1 MGRYDSSVRCAQ
13 IRELIEEKQY
23 LEAMEEIEEL
33 RFEEVPT
40 ITDLYLFAN
49 LFLKAEKM
57 DIAKELYYTV
67 YHRTSSRP
75 ALYRL
80 LMLTIRMGDLEEAK
94 ELYQAYEIVSGMT
107 LDTYELKYRLAKA
120 EGASYENLIEI
131 LEELKKNE
139 YTEEWGYQLARL
151 YEVQGRR
158 EDCIAECEDLM
169 LWFGSGKIVDKAREL
184 RERCLNPLW
193 QKPNWGEIPEPEE
206 PEDEEEVKVAYAP
219 AQVMDIVAG
228 EEPQQEPEI
237 QPAVL
242 GEYDMAG
249 EEVQESEP
257 VEETK
262 PEEMAEEPV
271 EEELV
276 EEPVEEIVSEEVEE
290 AVQESEPEELAEEPV
305 EEEPAEETISEET
318 EEESETEEAAEEL
331 AGEPVEEESA
341 EETEIEEA
349 AEETVSE
356 GTEGESAKTEGESD
370 NEESEQDEEEDEE
383 TEHPKKK
390 GFFNRLIDYFK
401 VDLDTFDDEDDFPEE
416 LDTDKQEST
425 EELDAKAIVAR
436 EAQEIMETAAAEEEA
451 GDDEAEEEKDE
462 SKQEPAV
469 RKQTTTQ
476 LESLEDQL
484 EEMKEKRKVINLEDT
499 MNLDKI
505 RIKSHPLS
513 GRPME
518 VEVCEDVSVNA
529 ITYCTLKAAI
539 KKMPQE
545 ERTIHFALAGAAPG
559 ISLAVAKKLFKE
571 LKKNQYFEAKNIGKI
586 QAEKLDEVDLEEW
599 IEKFIGGCMY
609 IENAPALSEESV
621 EKIREVME
629 KYGKQ
634 IVIVL
639 EGDYEKLDD
648 FLGHH
653 RNLEKQICY
662 KIRL

>member
-120 EGASYENLIEI
+120 EGASYETLIEI

-151 YEVQGRR
+151 YELQGRR

-169 LWFGSGKIVDKAREL
+169 LWFGSGKIVEKAKEL
-184 RERCLNPLW
+184 RENCLNPLW
-193 QKPNWGEIPEPEE
+193 QKPNWEEIPEPEE

-219 AQVMDIVAG
+219 AQVMDIASN
-228 EEPQQEPEI
+228 EEPQSEPEV

-242 GEYDMAG
+242 GDYGMTREPAEESVAEEVEEVEEEPDTETEVEEATEKPG
-249 EEVQESEP
+249 EE
-257 VEETK
+257 
-262 PEEMAEEPV
+262 PEA
-271 EEELV
+271 EELV
-276 EEPVEEIVSEEVEE
+276 EEPVEETVTEEVE
-290 AVQESEPEELAEEPV
+290 EEPV
-305 EEEPAEETISEET
+305 EETVAEEATEKPVEEPEVEETISEEN
-318 EEESETEEAAEEL
+318 EDDSE
-331 AGEPVEEESA
+331 
-341 EETEIEEA
+341 
-349 AEETVSE
+349 
-356 GTEGESAKTEGESD
+356 KTEGESD
-370 NEESEQDEEEDEE
+370 KEEAEEAD
-383 TEHPKKK
+383 HPKKK
-390 GFFNRLIDYFK
+390 GFLNRLINYFK

-416 LDTDKQEST
+416 LDTDKQETT
-425 EELDAKAIVAR
+425 EELDAKAIVAK
-436 EAQEIMETAAAEEEA
+436 EAQEIMETATAREEA
-451 GDDEAEEEKDE
+451 EDDEMEEKDE
-462 SKQEPAV
+462 PKLETAV
-469 RKQTTTQ
+469 KKQTTTQ

-518 VEVCEDVSVNA
+518 VEACEDVSVNG
-529 ITYCTLKAAI
+529 ITYCTLKTAI

-545 ERTIHFALAGAAPG
+545 ERTIHFALTGAAPG

-621 EKIREVME
+621 EKIREMIA

-639 EGDYEKLDD
+639 EGDYEKMDD

>member
-120 EGASYENLIEI
+120 EGASYETLIEI

-151 YEVQGRR
+151 YELQGRR

-169 LWFGSGKIVDKAREL
+169 LWFGSGKIVEKAKEL
-184 RERCLNPLW
+184 RENCLNPLW
-193 QKPNWGEIPEPEE
+193 QKPNWEEIPEPEE

-219 AQVMDIVAG
+219 AQVMDIASN
-228 EEPQQEPEI
+228 EEPQSEPEV

-242 GEYDMAG
+242 GDYGMTREPAEEPVA
-249 EEVQESEP
+249 EEVEEVEEEPDTETEVEEATEKPVEEPEAEELVEKPVEETVTEEVKEEP
-257 VEETK
+257 VEETV
-262 PEEMAEEPV
+262 AEEATEKPV
-271 EEELV
+271 EEN
-276 EEPVEEIVSEEVEE
+276 EV
-290 AVQESEPEELAEEPV
+290 
-305 EEEPAEETISEET
+305 EETISEEN
-318 EEESETEEAAEEL
+318 EDDSE
-331 AGEPVEEESA
+331 
-341 EETEIEEA
+341 
-349 AEETVSE
+349 
-356 GTEGESAKTEGESD
+356 KTEGESD
-370 NEESEQDEEEDEE
+370 KEEAEEAD
-383 TEHPKKK
+383 HPKKK
-390 GFFNRLIDYFK
+390 GFLNRLINYFK

-416 LDTDKQEST
+416 LDTDKQETT
-425 EELDAKAIVAR
+425 EELDAKAIVAK
-436 EAQEIMETAAAEEEA
+436 EAQEIMETATSREEA
-451 GDDEAEEEKDE
+451 EDDETEEKDE
-462 SKQEPAV
+462 PKLETAV
-469 RKQTTTQ
+469 KKQTTTQ

-518 VEVCEDVSVNA
+518 VEACEDVSVNG
-529 ITYCTLKAAI
+529 ITYCTLKTAI

-545 ERTIHFALAGAAPG
+545 ERTIHFALTGAAPG

-621 EKIREVME
+621 EKIREIMA
-629 KYGKQ
+629 KYGKR

-653 RNLEKQICY
+653 RNLAKQICY

>member
-1 MGRYDSSVRCAQ
+1 
-13 IRELIEEKQY
+13 
-23 LEAMEEIEEL
+23 
-33 RFEEVPT
+33 
-40 ITDLYLFAN
+40 
-49 LFLKAEKM
+49 M

-120 EGASYENLIEI
+120 EGASYETLIEI

-151 YEVQGRR
+151 YELQGRR

-169 LWFGSGKIVDKAREL
+169 LWFGSGKIVEKAKEL
-184 RERCLNPLW
+184 RENCLNPLW
-193 QKPNWGEIPEPEE
+193 QKPNWEEIPEPEE

-219 AQVMDIVAG
+219 AQVMDIASN
-228 EEPQQEPEI
+228 EEPQSEPEV

-242 GEYDMAG
+242 GDYGMTR
-249 EEVQESEP
+249 EP
-257 VEETK
+257 
-262 PEEMAEEPV
+262 AEEPV
-271 EEELV
+271 AEEVEEVEEEPDTETEVEEATEKPVEEPEAEELV
-276 EEPVEEIVSEEVEE
+276 EEPVEETVTEEVK
-290 AVQESEPEELAEEPV
+290 EEPV
-305 EEEPAEETISEET
+305 EETVAEEATEKPVEENEVEETISEKNEDD
-318 EEESETEEAAEEL
+318 SE
-331 AGEPVEEESA
+331 
-341 EETEIEEA
+341 
-349 AEETVSE
+349 
-356 GTEGESAKTEGESD
+356 KTEGESD
-370 NEESEQDEEEDEE
+370 KEEAEEAD
-383 TEHPKKK
+383 HPKKK
-390 GFFNRLIDYFK
+390 GFLNRLINYFK

-416 LDTDKQEST
+416 LDTDKQETT
-425 EELDAKAIVAR
+425 EELDAKAIVAK
-436 EAQEIMETAAAEEEA
+436 EAQEIMETATAREEA
-451 GDDEAEEEKDE
+451 EDDEMEEKDE
-462 SKQEPAV
+462 PKLETAV
-469 RKQTTTQ
+469 KKQTTTQ

-518 VEVCEDVSVNA
+518 VEACEDVSVNG
-529 ITYCTLKAAI
+529 ITYCTLKTAI

-545 ERTIHFALAGAAPG
+545 ERTIHFALTGAAPG

-621 EKIREVME
+621 EKIREMIA

-639 EGDYEKLDD
+639 EGDYEKMDD

>member
-120 EGASYENLIEI
+120 EGASYETLIEI

-151 YEVQGRR
+151 YELQGRR

-169 LWFGSGKIVDKAREL
+169 LWFGSGKIVEKAKEL
-184 RERCLNPLW
+184 RENCLNPLW
-193 QKPNWGEIPEPEE
+193 QKPNWEEIPEPEE

-219 AQVMDIVAG
+219 AQVMDIASN
-228 EEPQQEPEI
+228 EEPQSEPEV

-242 GEYDMAG
+242 GDYGMTREPAEESVA
-249 EEVQESEP
+249 EEVEEVEEKPDTETEVEEATEKP
-257 VEETK
+257 VEE
-262 PEEMAEEPV
+262 PEA
-271 EEELV
+271 EELV
-276 EEPVEEIVSEEVEE
+276 EEPVEETVTEEVE
-290 AVQESEPEELAEEPV
+290 EEPV
-305 EEEPAEETISEET
+305 EETVAEEATEKPVEEPEVEETISEEN
-318 EEESETEEAAEEL
+318 EDDSE
-331 AGEPVEEESA
+331 
-341 EETEIEEA
+341 
-349 AEETVSE
+349 
-356 GTEGESAKTEGESD
+356 KTEGESD
-370 NEESEQDEEEDEE
+370 KEEAEEAD
-383 TEHPKKK
+383 HPKKK
-390 GFFNRLIDYFK
+390 GFLNRLINYFK

-416 LDTDKQEST
+416 LDTDKQETT
-425 EELDAKAIVAR
+425 EELDAKAIVAK
-436 EAQEIMETAAAEEEA
+436 EAQEIMETATAREEA
-451 GDDEAEEEKDE
+451 EDDEMEEKDE
-462 SKQEPAV
+462 PKLETAV
-469 RKQTTTQ
+469 KKQTTTQ

-518 VEVCEDVSVNA
+518 VEACEDVSVNG
-529 ITYCTLKAAI
+529 ITYCTLKTAI

-545 ERTIHFALAGAAPG
+545 ERTIHFALTGAAPG

-621 EKIREVME
+621 EKIREMIA

-639 EGDYEKLDD
+639 EGDYEKMDD

>member
-120 EGASYENLIEI
+120 EGASYETLIEI

-151 YEVQGRR
+151 YELQGRR

-169 LWFGSGKIVDKAREL
+169 LWFGSGKIVEKAKEL
-184 RERCLNPLW
+184 RENCLNPLW
-193 QKPNWGEIPEPEE
+193 QKPNWEEIPEPEE

-219 AQVMDIVAG
+219 AQVMDIASN
-228 EEPQQEPEI
+228 EEPQSEPEV

-242 GEYDMAG
+242 GDYGMTREPA
-249 EEVQESEP
+249 EEVEEVEEEPDTETEVEEATEKP
-257 VEETK
+257 VEE
-262 PEEMAEEPV
+262 PEA
-271 EEELV
+271 EELV
-276 EEPVEEIVSEEVEE
+276 EEPVEETVTEEVE
-290 AVQESEPEELAEEPV
+290 EEPV
-305 EEEPAEETISEET
+305 EETVAEEATEKPVEEPEVEETISEEN
-318 EEESETEEAAEEL
+318 EDDSE
-331 AGEPVEEESA
+331 
-341 EETEIEEA
+341 
-349 AEETVSE
+349 
-356 GTEGESAKTEGESD
+356 KTEGESD
-370 NEESEQDEEEDEE
+370 KEEAEEAD
-383 TEHPKKK
+383 HPKKK
-390 GFFNRLIDYFK
+390 GFLNRLINYFK

-416 LDTDKQEST
+416 LDTDKQETT
-425 EELDAKAIVAR
+425 EELDAKAIVAK
-436 EAQEIMETAAAEEEA
+436 EAQEIMETATAREEA
-451 GDDEAEEEKDE
+451 EDDEMEEKDE
-462 SKQEPAV
+462 PKLETAV
-469 RKQTTTQ
+469 KKQTTTQ

-518 VEVCEDVSVNA
+518 VEVCEDVSVNG
-529 ITYCTLKAAI
+529 ITYCTLKTAI

-545 ERTIHFALAGAAPG
+545 ERTIHFALTGAAPG

-621 EKIREVME
+621 EKIREMIA

-639 EGDYEKLDD
+639 EGDYEKMDD

>member
-120 EGASYENLIEI
+120 EGASYETLIEI

-151 YEVQGRR
+151 YELQGRR

-169 LWFGSGKIVDKAREL
+169 LWFGSGKIVEKAKEL
-184 RERCLNPLW
+184 RENCLNPLW
-193 QKPNWGEIPEPEE
+193 QKPNWEEIPEPEE

-219 AQVMDIVAG
+219 AQVMDIASN
-228 EEPQQEPEI
+228 EEPQSEPEV

-242 GEYDMAG
+242 GDYGMTR
-249 EEVQESEP
+249 EP
-257 VEETK
+257 
-262 PEEMAEEPV
+262 AEEPV
-271 EEELV
+271 AEEVEEVEEEPDTETEVEEATKKPVEEPEAEELV
-276 EEPVEEIVSEEVEE
+276 EEPVEETVTEEVE
-290 AVQESEPEELAEEPV
+290 EEPV
-305 EEEPAEETISEET
+305 EETVAEEATEKPVEEPEVEETISEEN
-318 EEESETEEAAEEL
+318 EDDSE
-331 AGEPVEEESA
+331 
-341 EETEIEEA
+341 
-349 AEETVSE
+349 
-356 GTEGESAKTEGESD
+356 KTEGESD
-370 NEESEQDEEEDEE
+370 KEEAEEAD
-383 TEHPKKK
+383 HPKKK
-390 GFFNRLIDYFK
+390 GFLNRLINYFK

-416 LDTDKQEST
+416 LDTDKQETT
-425 EELDAKAIVAR
+425 EELDAKAIVAK
-436 EAQEIMETAAAEEEA
+436 EAQEIMETATAREEA
-451 GDDEAEEEKDE
+451 EDDETEEKDE
-462 SKQEPAV
+462 PKLETAV
-469 RKQTTTQ
+469 KKQTTTQ

-505 RIKSHPLS
+505 HIKSHPLS

-518 VEVCEDVSVNA
+518 VEACEDVSVNG
-529 ITYCTLKAAI
+529 ITYCTLKTAI

-545 ERTIHFALAGAAPG
+545 ERTIHFALTGAAPG

-621 EKIREVME
+621 EKIREMIA

-639 EGDYEKLDD
+639 EGDYEKMDD

>member
-120 EGASYENLIEI
+120 EGASYETLIEI

-151 YEVQGRR
+151 YELQGRR

-169 LWFGSGKIVDKAREL
+169 LWFGSGKIVEKAKEL
-184 RERCLNPLW
+184 RENCLNPLW
-193 QKPNWGEIPEPEE
+193 QKPNWEEIPEPEE

-219 AQVMDIVAG
+219 AQVMDIASN
-228 EEPQQEPEI
+228 EEPQSEPEV

-242 GEYDMAG
+242 GDYGMTR
-249 EEVQESEP
+249 EP
-257 VEETK
+257 
-262 PEEMAEEPV
+262 AEEPV
-271 EEELV
+271 AEEVEEVEEEPDTETEVEEATEKPVEEPEAEELV
-276 EEPVEEIVSEEVEE
+276 EEPVEETVTEEVE
-290 AVQESEPEELAEEPV
+290 EEPV
-305 EEEPAEETISEET
+305 EETVAEEATEKPVEEPEVEETISEEN
-318 EEESETEEAAEEL
+318 EDDSE
-331 AGEPVEEESA
+331 
-341 EETEIEEA
+341 
-349 AEETVSE
+349 
-356 GTEGESAKTEGESD
+356 KTEGESD
-370 NEESEQDEEEDEE
+370 KEEAEEAD
-383 TEHPKKK
+383 HPKKK
-390 GFFNRLIDYFK
+390 GFLNRLINYFK

-416 LDTDKQEST
+416 LDTDKQETT
-425 EELDAKAIVAR
+425 EELDAKAIVAK
-436 EAQEIMETAAAEEEA
+436 EAQEIMETATAREEA
-451 GDDEAEEEKDE
+451 EDDEMEEKDE
-462 SKQEPAV
+462 PKLETAV
-469 RKQTTTQ
+469 KKQTTTQ

-518 VEVCEDVSVNA
+518 VEACEDVSVNG
-529 ITYCTLKAAI
+529 ITYCTLKTAI

-545 ERTIHFALAGAAPG
+545 ERTIHFALTGAAPG

-621 EKIREVME
+621 EKIREMIA

-639 EGDYEKLDD
+639 EGDYEKMDD

>member
-120 EGASYENLIEI
+120 EGASYETLIEI

-151 YEVQGRR
+151 YELQGRR

-169 LWFGSGKIVDKAREL
+169 LWFGSGKIVEKAKEL
-184 RERCLNPLW
+184 RENCLNPLW
-193 QKPNWGEIPEPEE
+193 QKPNWEEIPEPEE

-219 AQVMDIVAG
+219 AQVMDIASN
-228 EEPQQEPEI
+228 EEPQSEPEV

-242 GEYDMAG
+242 GDYGMTREPA
-249 EEVQESEP
+249 EEVEEVEEEPDTETEVEEATEKP
-257 VEETK
+257 VEE
-262 PEEMAEEPV
+262 PEA
-271 EEELV
+271 EELV
-276 EEPVEEIVSEEVEE
+276 EEPVEETVTEEVE
-290 AVQESEPEELAEEPV
+290 EEPV
-305 EEEPAEETISEET
+305 EETVAEEATEKPVEEPEVEETISEEN
-318 EEESETEEAAEEL
+318 EDDSE
-331 AGEPVEEESA
+331 
-341 EETEIEEA
+341 
-349 AEETVSE
+349 
-356 GTEGESAKTEGESD
+356 KTEGESD
-370 NEESEQDEEEDEE
+370 KEEAEEAD
-383 TEHPKKK
+383 HPKKK
-390 GFFNRLIDYFK
+390 GFLNRLINYFK

-416 LDTDKQEST
+416 LDTDKQETT
-425 EELDAKAIVAR
+425 EELDAKAIVAK
-436 EAQEIMETAAAEEEA
+436 EAQEIMETATAREEA
-451 GDDEAEEEKDE
+451 EDDEMEEKDE
-462 SKQEPAV
+462 PKLETAV
-469 RKQTTTQ
+469 KKQTTTQ

-518 VEVCEDVSVNA
+518 VEACEDVSVNG
-529 ITYCTLKAAI
+529 ITYCTLKTAI

-545 ERTIHFALAGAAPG
+545 ERTIHFALTGAAPG

-621 EKIREVME
+621 EKIREMIA

-639 EGDYEKLDD
+639 EGDYEKMDD

>member
-120 EGASYENLIEI
+120 EGASYETLIEI

-151 YEVQGRR
+151 YELQGRR

-169 LWFGSGKIVDKAREL
+169 LWFGSGKIVEKAKEL
-184 RERCLNPLW
+184 RENCLNPLW
-193 QKPNWGEIPEPEE
+193 QKPNWEEIPEPEE

-219 AQVMDIVAG
+219 AQVMDIASN
-228 EEPQQEPEI
+228 EEPQSEPEV

-242 GEYDMAG
+242 GDYGMTR
-249 EEVQESEP
+249 EP
-257 VEETK
+257 
-262 PEEMAEEPV
+262 AEEPV
-271 EEELV
+271 AEEVEEVEEEPDTETEVEEATEKPVEEPEAEELV
-276 EEPVEEIVSEEVEE
+276 EEPVEETVTEEVK
-290 AVQESEPEELAEEPV
+290 EEPV
-305 EEEPAEETISEET
+305 EEGEAEEATEKPVEENEVEETISEEN
-318 EEESETEEAAEEL
+318 EDDSE
-331 AGEPVEEESA
+331 
-341 EETEIEEA
+341 
-349 AEETVSE
+349 
-356 GTEGESAKTEGESD
+356 KTEGESD
-370 NEESEQDEEEDEE
+370 KEEAEEAD
-383 TEHPKKK
+383 HPKKK
-390 GFFNRLIDYFK
+390 GFLNRLINYFK

-416 LDTDKQEST
+416 LDTDKQETT
-425 EELDAKAIVAR
+425 EELDAKAIVAK
-436 EAQEIMETAAAEEEA
+436 EAQEIMETATAREEA
-451 GDDEAEEEKDE
+451 EDDEMEEKDE
-462 SKQEPAV
+462 PKLETAV
-469 RKQTTTQ
+469 KKQTTTQ

-518 VEVCEDVSVNA
+518 VEACEDVSVNG
-529 ITYCTLKAAI
+529 ITYCTLKTAI

-545 ERTIHFALAGAAPG
+545 ERTIHFALTGAAPG

-621 EKIREVME
+621 EKIREMIA

-639 EGDYEKLDD
+639 EGDYEKMDD

>member
-120 EGASYENLIEI
+120 EGASYETLIEI

-151 YEVQGRR
+151 YELQGRR

-169 LWFGSGKIVDKAREL
+169 LWFGSGKIVEKAKEL
-184 RERCLNPLW
+184 RENCLNPLW
-193 QKPNWGEIPEPEE
+193 QKPNWEEIPEPEE

-219 AQVMDIVAG
+219 AQVMDIASN
-228 EEPQQEPEI
+228 EEPQSEPEV

-242 GEYDMAG
+242 GDYGMTREPAEESVA
-249 EEVQESEP
+249 EEVEEVEEEPDTETEVEEATENP
-257 VEETK
+257 VEE
-262 PEEMAEEPV
+262 PEA
-271 EEELV
+271 EELV
-276 EEPVEEIVSEEVEE
+276 EEPVEETVTEEVE
-290 AVQESEPEELAEEPV
+290 EEPV
-305 EEEPAEETISEET
+305 EETVAEEATEKPVEEPEVEETISEEN
-318 EEESETEEAAEEL
+318 EDDSE
-331 AGEPVEEESA
+331 
-341 EETEIEEA
+341 
-349 AEETVSE
+349 
-356 GTEGESAKTEGESD
+356 KTEGESD
-370 NEESEQDEEEDEE
+370 KEEAEEAD
-383 TEHPKKK
+383 HPKKK
-390 GFFNRLIDYFK
+390 GFLNRLINYFK

-416 LDTDKQEST
+416 LDTDKQETT
-425 EELDAKAIVAR
+425 EELDAKAIVAK
-436 EAQEIMETAAAEEEA
+436 EAQEIMETATAREEA
-451 GDDEAEEEKDE
+451 EDDEMEEKDE
-462 SKQEPAV
+462 PKLETAV
-469 RKQTTTQ
+469 KKQTTTQ

-518 VEVCEDVSVNA
+518 VEACEDVSVNG
-529 ITYCTLKAAI
+529 ITYCTLKTAI

-545 ERTIHFALAGAAPG
+545 ERTIHFALTGAAPG

-621 EKIREVME
+621 EKIREMIA

-639 EGDYEKLDD
+639 EGDYEKMDD

>member
-120 EGASYENLIEI
+120 EGASYETLIEI

-151 YEVQGRR
+151 YELQGRR

-169 LWFGSGKIVDKAREL
+169 LWFGSGKIVEKAKEL
-184 RERCLNPLW
+184 RDKCLNPLW
-193 QKPNWGEIPEPEE
+193 QKPNWEEIPEPEE

-219 AQVMDIVAG
+219 AQVMDIASN
-228 EEPQQEPEI
+228 EEPQSEPEV

-242 GEYDMAG
+242 GDYGMTR
-249 EEVQESEP
+249 EP
-257 VEETK
+257 
-262 PEEMAEEPV
+262 AEEPV
-271 EEELV
+271 A
-276 EEPVEEIVSEEVEE
+276 EEVEE
-290 AVQESEPEELAEEPV
+290 V
-305 EEEPAEETISEET
+305 EEEPDTETEVEEATEKPVEENEVEETISEKNEDD
-318 EEESETEEAAEEL
+318 SE
-331 AGEPVEEESA
+331 
-341 EETEIEEA
+341 
-349 AEETVSE
+349 
-356 GTEGESAKTEGESD
+356 KTEGESD
-370 NEESEQDEEEDEE
+370 KEEAEEAD
-383 TEHPKKK
+383 HPKKK
-390 GFFNRLIDYFK
+390 GFLNRLINYFK

-416 LDTDKQEST
+416 LDTDKQETT
-425 EELDAKAIVAR
+425 EELDAKAIVAK
-436 EAQEIMETAAAEEEA
+436 EAQEIMETATAREEA
-451 GDDEAEEEKDE
+451 EDDETEEKDE
-462 SKQEPAV
+462 PKLETAV
-469 RKQTTTQ
+469 KKQTTTQ

-518 VEVCEDVSVNA
+518 VEACEDVSVNG
-529 ITYCTLKAAI
+529 ITYCTLKTAI

-545 ERTIHFALAGAAPG
+545 ERTIHFALTGAAPG

-621 EKIREVME
+621 EKIREMIA

-639 EGDYEKLDD
+639 EGDYEKMDD

>member
-107 LDTYELKYRLAKA
+107 LDTDELKYRLAKA
-120 EGASYENLIEI
+120 EGASYETLIEI

-151 YEVQGRR
+151 YELQGRR

-169 LWFGSGKIVDKAREL
+169 LWFGSGKIVEKAKEL
-184 RERCLNPLW
+184 RENCLNPLW
-193 QKPNWGEIPEPEE
+193 QKPNWEEIPEPEE

-219 AQVMDIVAG
+219 AQVMDIASN
-228 EEPQQEPEI
+228 EEPQSEPEV

-242 GEYDMAG
+242 GDYGMTREPAEESVA
-249 EEVQESEP
+249 EEVEEVEEEPDTETEVEEATEKP
-257 VEETK
+257 VEE
-262 PEEMAEEPV
+262 PEA
-271 EEELV
+271 EELV
-276 EEPVEEIVSEEVEE
+276 EEPVEETVTEEVE
-290 AVQESEPEELAEEPV
+290 EEPV
-305 EEEPAEETISEET
+305 EETVAEEATEKPVEEPEVEETISEEN
-318 EEESETEEAAEEL
+318 EDDSE
-331 AGEPVEEESA
+331 
-341 EETEIEEA
+341 
-349 AEETVSE
+349 
-356 GTEGESAKTEGESD
+356 KTEGESD
-370 NEESEQDEEEDEE
+370 KEEAEEAD
-383 TEHPKKK
+383 HPKKK
-390 GFFNRLIDYFK
+390 GFLNRLINYFK

-416 LDTDKQEST
+416 LDTDKQETT
-425 EELDAKAIVAR
+425 EELDAKAIVAK
-436 EAQEIMETAAAEEEA
+436 EAQEIMETATAREEA
-451 GDDEAEEEKDE
+451 EDDEMEEKDE
-462 SKQEPAV
+462 PKLETAV
-469 RKQTTTQ
+469 KKQTTTQ

-518 VEVCEDVSVNA
+518 VEACEDVSVNG
-529 ITYCTLKAAI
+529 ITYCTLKTAI

-545 ERTIHFALAGAAPG
+545 ERTIHFALTGAAPG

-621 EKIREVME
+621 EKIREMIA

-639 EGDYEKLDD
+639 EGDYEKMDD

>member
-120 EGASYENLIEI
+120 EGASYETLIEI

-151 YEVQGRR
+151 YELQGRR

-169 LWFGSGKIVDKAREL
+169 LWFGSGKIVEKAKEL
-184 RERCLNPLW
+184 RENCLNPLW
-193 QKPNWGEIPEPEE
+193 QKPNWEEIPEPEE

-219 AQVMDIVAG
+219 AQVMDIASN
-228 EEPQQEPEI
+228 EEPQSEPEV

-242 GEYDMAG
+242 GDYGMTREPAEESVT
-249 EEVQESEP
+249 EEVEEVEEEPDTETEVEEATEKP
-257 VEETK
+257 VEE
-262 PEEMAEEPV
+262 PEA
-271 EEELV
+271 EELV
-276 EEPVEEIVSEEVEE
+276 EEPVEETVTEEVE
-290 AVQESEPEELAEEPV
+290 EEPV
-305 EEEPAEETISEET
+305 EETVAEEATEKPVEEPEVEETISEEN
-318 EEESETEEAAEEL
+318 EDDSE
-331 AGEPVEEESA
+331 
-341 EETEIEEA
+341 
-349 AEETVSE
+349 
-356 GTEGESAKTEGESD
+356 KTEGESD
-370 NEESEQDEEEDEE
+370 KEEAEEAD
-383 TEHPKKK
+383 HPKKK
-390 GFFNRLIDYFK
+390 GFLNRLINYFK

-416 LDTDKQEST
+416 LDTDKQETT
-425 EELDAKAIVAR
+425 EELDAKAIVAK
-436 EAQEIMETAAAEEEA
+436 EAQEIMETATAREEA
-451 GDDEAEEEKDE
+451 EDDEMEEKDE
-462 SKQEPAV
+462 PKLETAV
-469 RKQTTTQ
+469 KKQTTTQ

-518 VEVCEDVSVNA
+518 VEACEDVSVNG
-529 ITYCTLKAAI
+529 ITYCTLKTAI

-545 ERTIHFALAGAAPG
+545 ERTIHFALTGAAPG

-621 EKIREVME
+621 EKIREMIA

-639 EGDYEKLDD
+639 EGDYEKMDD

>member
-107 LDTYELKYRLAKA
+107 LCTYELKYRLAKA
-120 EGASYENLIEI
+120 EGASYETLIEI

-151 YEVQGRR
+151 YELQGRR

-169 LWFGSGKIVDKAREL
+169 LWFGSGKIVEKAKEL
-184 RERCLNPLW
+184 RENCLNPLW
-193 QKPNWGEIPEPEE
+193 QKPNWEEIPEPEE

-219 AQVMDIVAG
+219 AQVMDIASN
-228 EEPQQEPEI
+228 EEPQSEPEV

-242 GEYDMAG
+242 GDYGMTREPAEELVA
-249 EEVQESEP
+249 EEVEEVEEEPDTETEVEEATKKP
-257 VEETK
+257 VEE
-262 PEEMAEEPV
+262 PEA
-271 EEELV
+271 EELV
-276 EEPVEEIVSEEVEE
+276 EEPVEETVTEEVE
-290 AVQESEPEELAEEPV
+290 EEPV
-305 EEEPAEETISEET
+305 EETVAEEATEKPVEEPEVEETISEENEDDSEKN
-318 EEESETEEAAEEL
+318 EEESDKEEA
-331 AGEPVEEESA
+331 
-341 EETEIEEA
+341 EEA
-349 AEETVSE
+349 
-356 GTEGESAKTEGESD
+356 D
-370 NEESEQDEEEDEE
+370 
-383 TEHPKKK
+383 HPKKK
-390 GFFNRLIDYFK
+390 GFLNRLINYFK

-416 LDTDKQEST
+416 LDTDKEETT
-425 EELDAKAIVAR
+425 EELDAKAIVAK
-436 EAQEIMETAAAEEEA
+436 EAQEIMETATAREEA
-451 GDDEAEEEKDE
+451 EDDEMEEKDE
-462 SKQEPAV
+462 PKLETAV
-469 RKQTTTQ
+469 KKQTTTQ

-518 VEVCEDVSVNA
+518 VEACEDVSVNG
-529 ITYCTLKAAI
+529 ITYCTLKTAI

-545 ERTIHFALAGAAPG
+545 ERTIHFALTGAAPG

-621 EKIREVME
+621 EKIREMIA

-639 EGDYEKLDD
+639 EGDYEKMDD

>member
-120 EGASYENLIEI
+120 EGASYETLIEI

-151 YEVQGRR
+151 YELQGRR

-169 LWFGSGKIVDKAREL
+169 LWFGSGKIVEKAKEL
-184 RERCLNPLW
+184 RENCLNPLW
-193 QKPNWGEIPEPEE
+193 QKPNWEEIPEPEE

-219 AQVMDIVAG
+219 AQVMDIASN
-228 EEPQQEPEI
+228 EEPQSEPEV

-242 GEYDMAG
+242 GDYGMTR
-249 EEVQESEP
+249 EP
-257 VEETK
+257 
-262 PEEMAEEPV
+262 AEEPV
-271 EEELV
+271 AEEVEEVEEEPDTETEVEEATEKPVEEPEAEELV
-276 EEPVEEIVSEEVEE
+276 EEPVEETVTEEVK
-290 AVQESEPEELAEEPV
+290 EEPV
-305 EEEPAEETISEET
+305 EETVAEEATEKPVEENEVEETISEEN
-318 EEESETEEAAEEL
+318 EDDSE
-331 AGEPVEEESA
+331 
-341 EETEIEEA
+341 
-349 AEETVSE
+349 
-356 GTEGESAKTEGESD
+356 KTEGESD
-370 NEESEQDEEEDEE
+370 KEEAEEAD
-383 TEHPKKK
+383 HPKKK
-390 GFFNRLIDYFK
+390 GFLNRLINYFK

-416 LDTDKQEST
+416 LDTDKQETT
-425 EELDAKAIVAR
+425 EELDAKAIVAK
-436 EAQEIMETAAAEEEA
+436 EAQEIMETATSREEA
-451 GDDEAEEEKDE
+451 EDDETEEKDE
-462 SKQEPAV
+462 PKLETAV
-469 RKQTTTQ
+469 KKQTTTQ

-518 VEVCEDVSVNA
+518 VEACEDVSVNG
-529 ITYCTLKAAI
+529 ITYCTLKTAI

-545 ERTIHFALAGAAPG
+545 ERTIHFALTGAAPG

-621 EKIREVME
+621 EKIREMIA

-639 EGDYEKLDD
+639 EGDYEKMDD

>member
-120 EGASYENLIEI
+120 EGASYETLIEI

-151 YEVQGRR
+151 YELQGRR

-169 LWFGSGKIVDKAREL
+169 LWFGSGKIVEKAKEL
-184 RERCLNPLW
+184 RENCLNPLW
-193 QKPNWGEIPEPEE
+193 QKPNWEEIPEPEE

-219 AQVMDIVAG
+219 AQVMDIASN
-228 EEPQQEPEI
+228 EEPQSEPEV

-242 GEYDMAG
+242 GDYGMTR
-249 EEVQESEP
+249 EP
-257 VEETK
+257 
-262 PEEMAEEPV
+262 AEEPV
-271 EEELV
+271 AEEVEEVEKEPDTETEVEEATEKPVEEPEAEELV
-276 EEPVEEIVSEEVEE
+276 EEPVEETVTEEVK
-290 AVQESEPEELAEEPV
+290 EEPV
-305 EEEPAEETISEET
+305 EESEAEEATEKPVEENEVEETISEEN
-318 EEESETEEAAEEL
+318 EDDSE
-331 AGEPVEEESA
+331 
-341 EETEIEEA
+341 
-349 AEETVSE
+349 
-356 GTEGESAKTEGESD
+356 KTEGESD
-370 NEESEQDEEEDEE
+370 KEEAEEAD
-383 TEHPKKK
+383 HPKKK
-390 GFFNRLIDYFK
+390 GFLNRLINYFK

-416 LDTDKQEST
+416 LDTDKQETT
-425 EELDAKAIVAR
+425 EELDAKAIVAK
-436 EAQEIMETAAAEEEA
+436 EAQEIMETATAREEA
-451 GDDEAEEEKDE
+451 EDDEMEEKDE
-462 SKQEPAV
+462 PKLETAV
-469 RKQTTTQ
+469 KKQTTTQ

-518 VEVCEDVSVNA
+518 VEACEDVSVNG
-529 ITYCTLKAAI
+529 ITYCTLKTAI

-545 ERTIHFALAGAAPG
+545 ERTIHFALTGAAPG

-621 EKIREVME
+621 EKIREMIA

-639 EGDYEKLDD
+639 EGDYEKMDD

>member
-80 LMLTIRMGDLEEAK
+80 LLLTIRMGDLEEAK

-120 EGASYENLIEI
+120 EGASYETLIEI

-151 YEVQGRR
+151 YELQGRR

-169 LWFGSGKIVDKAREL
+169 LWFGSGKIVEKAKEL
-184 RERCLNPLW
+184 RENCLNPLW
-193 QKPNWGEIPEPEE
+193 QKPNWEEIPEPEE

-219 AQVMDIVAG
+219 AQVMDIASN
-228 EEPQQEPEI
+228 EEPQSEPEV

-242 GEYDMAG
+242 GDYGMTREPAEEPVA
-249 EEVQESEP
+249 EEVEEVEEEPDTETEVEETTEKPVEEPETEELVEDPIEETVTEEVKEEP
-257 VEETK
+257 VEETV
-262 PEEMAEEPV
+262 AEEATETPV
-271 EEELV
+271 EEN
-276 EEPVEEIVSEEVEE
+276 EV
-290 AVQESEPEELAEEPV
+290 
-305 EEEPAEETISEET
+305 EETISEEN
-318 EEESETEEAAEEL
+318 EDDSE
-331 AGEPVEEESA
+331 
-341 EETEIEEA
+341 
-349 AEETVSE
+349 
-356 GTEGESAKTEGESD
+356 KTEGESD
-370 NEESEQDEEEDEE
+370 KEEAEEAD
-383 TEHPKKK
+383 HPKKK
-390 GFFNRLIDYFK
+390 GFLNRLINYFK

-416 LDTDKQEST
+416 LDTDKQETT
-425 EELDAKAIVAR
+425 EELDAKAIVAK
-436 EAQEIMETAAAEEEA
+436 EAQEIMETATSREEA
-451 GDDEAEEEKDE
+451 EDDETEEKDE
-462 SKQEPAV
+462 PKLETAV
-469 RKQTTTQ
+469 KKQTTTQ

-518 VEVCEDVSVNA
+518 VEACEDVSVNG
-529 ITYCTLKAAI
+529 ITYCTLKTAI

-545 ERTIHFALAGAAPG
+545 ERTIHFALTGAAPG

-621 EKIREVME
+621 EKIREMIA

-639 EGDYEKLDD
+639 EGDYEKMDD

>member
-40 ITDLYLFAN
+40 ITDLYLFAD

-57 DIAKELYYTV
+57 DIAKKLYYTV
-67 YHRTSSRP
+67 YRRTSSRP

-80 LMLTIRMGDLEEAK
+80 LMLTIRMGDLEESR
-94 ELYQAYEIVSGMT
+94 ELYQAYEIISGMT

-120 EGASYENLIEI
+120 EGASYEDLIEI

-151 YEVQGRR
+151 YELQGRR
-158 EDCIAECEDLM
+158 EDCIAECDDLV
-169 LWFGSGKIVDKAREL
+169 LWFGSGKIVQKAVEL
-184 RERCLNPLW
+184 KKRCLDPYW
-193 QKPNWGEIPEPEE
+193 KKPDWENIPEPEVPEEE
-206 PEDEEEVKVAYAP
+206 PEEEEVKVAYAP
-219 AQVMDIVAG
+219 AQVMDIG
-228 EEPQQEPEI
+228 TEQ
-237 QPAVL
+237 
-242 GEYDMAG
+242 
-249 EEVQESEP
+249 P
-257 VEETK
+257 VE
-262 PEEMAEEPV
+262 EEPV
-271 EEELV
+271 EEQPVEEQLAEEEQQPLIEEETLEEQQPIEEETPEEQQPIEEEPQQPESVQEVTEEAV
-276 EEPVEEIVSEEVEE
+276 EEPAEPQETDEV
-290 AVQESEPEELAEEPV
+290 QPV
-305 EEEPAEETISEET
+305 EEEPAEEEP
-318 EEESETEEAAEEL
+318 AEEQP
-331 AGEPVEEESA
+331 AGE
-341 EETEIEEA
+341 
-349 AEETVSE
+349 
-356 GTEGESAKTEGESD
+356 
-370 NEESEQDEEEDEE
+370 Q
-383 TEHPKKK
+383 PKKK

-401 VDLDTFDDEDDFPEE
+401 VDLDMFDEDEAFAEDEEEEDLPEE
-416 LDTDKQEST
+416 VDEDVTCSEPEEKETESDQT
-425 EELDAKAIVAR
+425 ENHESVEEMDAKAMVAR
-436 EAQEIMETAAAEEEA
+436 EAQEIMETAAAK
-451 GDDEAEEEKDE
+451 AETVTEKPQL
-462 SKQEPAV
+462 SKQEAAV
-469 RKQTTTQ
+469 GRQATTQ
-476 LESLEDQL
+476 IESLEDQL
-484 EEMKEKRKVINLEDT
+484 EEMKGKRKVINLEDT

-513 GRPME
+513 GRPIE
-518 VEVCEDVSVNA
+518 VDVCEDVSVNA
-529 ITYCTLKAAI
+529 ITYCTLKSAI

-586 QAEKLDEVDLEEW
+586 QAEKMDEVDLEEW

-609 IENAPALSEESV
+609 IENAPALSEDSIG
-621 EKIREVME
+621 KIREIME
-629 KYGKQ
+629 KYGKK

>member
-120 EGASYENLIEI
+120 EGASYETLIEI

-151 YEVQGRR
+151 YELQGRR

-169 LWFGSGKIVDKAREL
+169 LWFGSGKIVEKAKEL
-184 RERCLNPLW
+184 RENCLNPLW
-193 QKPNWGEIPEPEE
+193 QKPNWEEIPEPEE

-219 AQVMDIVAG
+219 AQVMDIASN
-228 EEPQQEPEI
+228 EEPQSEPEV

-242 GEYDMAG
+242 GDYGMTREPAEESVA
-249 EEVQESEP
+249 EEVEEVEEEPDTETEVEEATEKP
-257 VEETK
+257 VEE
-262 PEEMAEEPV
+262 PEA
-271 EEELV
+271 EELV
-276 EEPVEEIVSEEVEE
+276 EEPVEEIVTEEVE
-290 AVQESEPEELAEEPV
+290 EEPV
-305 EEEPAEETISEET
+305 EETVAEEATEKPVEEPEVEETISEEN
-318 EEESETEEAAEEL
+318 EDDSE
-331 AGEPVEEESA
+331 
-341 EETEIEEA
+341 
-349 AEETVSE
+349 
-356 GTEGESAKTEGESD
+356 KTEGESD
-370 NEESEQDEEEDEE
+370 KEEAEEAD
-383 TEHPKKK
+383 HPKKK
-390 GFFNRLIDYFK
+390 GFLNRLINYFK

-416 LDTDKQEST
+416 LDTDKQETT
-425 EELDAKAIVAR
+425 EELDAKAIVAK
-436 EAQEIMETAAAEEEA
+436 EAQEIMETATAREEA
-451 GDDEAEEEKDE
+451 EDDEMEEKDE
-462 SKQEPAV
+462 PKLETAV
-469 RKQTTTQ
+469 KKQTTTQ

-518 VEVCEDVSVNA
+518 VEACEDVSVNG
-529 ITYCTLKAAI
+529 ITYCTLKTAI

-545 ERTIHFALAGAAPG
+545 ERTIHFALTGAAPG

-621 EKIREVME
+621 EKIREMIA

-639 EGDYEKLDD
+639 EGDYEKMDD

>member
-40 ITDLYLFAN
+40 ITDLYLFAD

-57 DIAKELYYTV
+57 DIAKKLYYTV
-67 YHRTSSRP
+67 YRRTSSRP

-80 LMLTIRMGDLEEAK
+80 LMLTIRMGDLEESR
-94 ELYQAYEIVSGMT
+94 ELYQAYEIISGMT

-120 EGASYENLIEI
+120 EGASYEDLIEI

-151 YEVQGRR
+151 YELQGRR
-158 EDCIAECEDLM
+158 EDCIAECDDLV
-169 LWFGSGKIVDKAREL
+169 LWFGSGKIVQKAVEL
-184 RERCLNPLW
+184 KKRCLDPYW
-193 QKPNWGEIPEPEE
+193 KKPDWENIPEPEVPEEE
-206 PEDEEEVKVAYAP
+206 PEEEEVKVAYAP
-219 AQVMDIVAG
+219 AQVMDIG
-228 EEPQQEPEI
+228 TEQ
-237 QPAVL
+237 
-242 GEYDMAG
+242 
-249 EEVQESEP
+249 P
-257 VEETK
+257 VE
-262 PEEMAEEPV
+262 EEPV
-271 EEELV
+271 EEEPVEEQLAEEEQQPMIVEETLEEQQPIEEETPEEQQPIEEEPQQPEYVQEVTEEAV
-276 EEPVEEIVSEEVEE
+276 EEPAEPQETDEV
-290 AVQESEPEELAEEPV
+290 QPV
-305 EEEPAEETISEET
+305 EEEPAEEEP
-318 EEESETEEAAEEL
+318 
-331 AGEPVEEESA
+331 AGE
-341 EETEIEEA
+341 
-349 AEETVSE
+349 
-356 GTEGESAKTEGESD
+356 
-370 NEESEQDEEEDEE
+370 Q
-383 TEHPKKK
+383 PKKK

-401 VDLDTFDDEDDFPEE
+401 VDLDMFDEDEAFAEDEEEEDLPEE
-416 LDTDKQEST
+416 ADEDVSCSEPEEKETESDHT
-425 EELDAKAIVAR
+425 ENHESVEEMDAKAMVAR
-436 EAQEIMETAAAEEEA
+436 EAQEIMETAAAK
-451 GDDEAEEEKDE
+451 AETVTEKPQL
-462 SKQEPAV
+462 SKQEAAV
-469 RKQTTTQ
+469 KRQATTQ
-476 LESLEDQL
+476 IESLEDQL
-484 EEMKEKRKVINLEDT
+484 EEMKGKRKVINLEDT

-513 GRPME
+513 GRPIE
-518 VEVCEDVSVNA
+518 VDVCEDVSVNA
-529 ITYCTLKAAI
+529 ITYCTLKSAI

-586 QAEKLDEVDLEEW
+586 QAEKMDEVDLEEW

-609 IENAPALSEESV
+609 IENAPALSEDSV
-621 EKIREVME
+621 GKIREIME
-629 KYGKQ
+629 KYGKK

>member
-120 EGASYENLIEI
+120 EGASYETLIEI

-151 YEVQGRR
+151 YELQGRR

-169 LWFGSGKIVDKAREL
+169 LWFGSGKIVEKAKEL
-184 RERCLNPLW
+184 RENCLNPLW
-193 QKPNWGEIPEPEE
+193 QKPNWEEIPEPEE

-219 AQVMDIVAG
+219 AQVMDIASN
-228 EEPQQEPEI
+228 EEPQSEPEV

-242 GEYDMAG
+242 GDYGMTR
-249 EEVQESEP
+249 EP
-257 VEETK
+257 
-262 PEEMAEEPV
+262 AEEPV
-271 EEELV
+271 AEEVEEVEEEPDTETEVEEATEKPVEEPEAEELV
-276 EEPVEEIVSEEVEE
+276 EEPVEETVTEEVE
-290 AVQESEPEELAEEPV
+290 EEPV
-305 EEEPAEETISEET
+305 EETVAEEATEKPVEENEVEETISEEN
-318 EEESETEEAAEEL
+318 EDDFE
-331 AGEPVEEESA
+331 
-341 EETEIEEA
+341 
-349 AEETVSE
+349 
-356 GTEGESAKTEGESD
+356 KTEGESD
-370 NEESEQDEEEDEE
+370 KEEAEEAD
-383 TEHPKKK
+383 HPKKK
-390 GFFNRLIDYFK
+390 GFLNRLINYFK

-416 LDTDKQEST
+416 LDTDKQETT
-425 EELDAKAIVAR
+425 EELDAKAIVAK
-436 EAQEIMETAAAEEEA
+436 EAQEIMETATAREEA
-451 GDDEAEEEKDE
+451 EDDEMEEKDE
-462 SKQEPAV
+462 PKLETAV
-469 RKQTTTQ
+469 KKQTTTQ

-518 VEVCEDVSVNA
+518 VEACEDVSVNG
-529 ITYCTLKAAI
+529 ITYCTLKTAI

-545 ERTIHFALAGAAPG
+545 ERTIHFALTGAAPG

-621 EKIREVME
+621 EKIREMIA

-639 EGDYEKLDD
+639 EGDYEKMDD

>member
-120 EGASYENLIEI
+120 EGASYETLIEI

-151 YEVQGRR
+151 YELQGRR

-169 LWFGSGKIVDKAREL
+169 LWFGSGKIVEKAKEL
-184 RERCLNPLW
+184 RENCLNPLW
-193 QKPNWGEIPEPEE
+193 QKPNWEEIPEPEE

-219 AQVMDIVAG
+219 AQVMDIASN
-228 EEPQQEPEI
+228 EEPQSEPEV

-242 GEYDMAG
+242 GDYGMTR
-249 EEVQESEP
+249 EP
-257 VEETK
+257 
-262 PEEMAEEPV
+262 AEEPV
-271 EEELV
+271 AEEVEKVEEEPDTETEVEEATEKPVEEPEAEELV
-276 EEPVEEIVSEEVEE
+276 EEPVEETVTEEVK
-290 AVQESEPEELAEEPV
+290 EEPV
-305 EEEPAEETISEET
+305 EETVAEEATEKPVEENEVEETISEEN
-318 EEESETEEAAEEL
+318 EDDSE
-331 AGEPVEEESA
+331 
-341 EETEIEEA
+341 
-349 AEETVSE
+349 
-356 GTEGESAKTEGESD
+356 KTEGESD
-370 NEESEQDEEEDEE
+370 KEEAEEAD
-383 TEHPKKK
+383 HPKKK
-390 GFFNRLIDYFK
+390 GFLNRLINYFK
-401 VDLDTFDDEDDFPEE
+401 VDLDMFDDEDDFPEE
-416 LDTDKQEST
+416 LDTDKQETT
-425 EELDAKAIVAR
+425 EELDAKAIVAK
-436 EAQEIMETAAAEEEA
+436 EAQEIMETATAREEA
-451 GDDEAEEEKDE
+451 EDDETEEKDE
-462 SKQEPAV
+462 PKLETAV
-469 RKQTTTQ
+469 KKQTTTQ

-518 VEVCEDVSVNA
+518 VEACEDVSVNG
-529 ITYCTLKAAI
+529 ITYCTLKTAI

-545 ERTIHFALAGAAPG
+545 ERTIHFALTGAAPG

-621 EKIREVME
+621 EKIREMIA

-639 EGDYEKLDD
+639 EGDYEKMDD

>member
-120 EGASYENLIEI
+120 EGASYETLIEI

-151 YEVQGRR
+151 YELQGRR

-169 LWFGSGKIVDKAREL
+169 LWFGSGKIVEKAKEL
-184 RERCLNPLW
+184 RENCLNPLW
-193 QKPNWGEIPEPEE
+193 QKPNWEEIPEPEE

-219 AQVMDIVAG
+219 AQVMDIASN
-228 EEPQQEPEI
+228 EEPQSEPEV

-242 GEYDMAG
+242 GDYGMTREPAEESVA
-249 EEVQESEP
+249 EEVEEVEEEPDTETEVEEATEKP
-257 VEETK
+257 VEE
-262 PEEMAEEPV
+262 PEA
-271 EEELV
+271 EELV
-276 EEPVEEIVSEEVEE
+276 EEPVEETVTEE
-290 AVQESEPEELAEEPV
+290 V
-305 EEEPAEETISEET
+305 EEEPAEETVAEEATEKPVEEPEVEETISEEN
-318 EEESETEEAAEEL
+318 EDDSE
-331 AGEPVEEESA
+331 
-341 EETEIEEA
+341 
-349 AEETVSE
+349 
-356 GTEGESAKTEGESD
+356 KTEGESD
-370 NEESEQDEEEDEE
+370 KEEAEEAD
-383 TEHPKKK
+383 HPKKK
-390 GFFNRLIDYFK
+390 GFLNRLINYFK

-416 LDTDKQEST
+416 LDTDKQETT
-425 EELDAKAIVAR
+425 EELDAKAIVAK
-436 EAQEIMETAAAEEEA
+436 EAQEIMETATAREEA
-451 GDDEAEEEKDE
+451 EDDEMEEKDE
-462 SKQEPAV
+462 PKLETAV
-469 RKQTTTQ
+469 KKQTTTQ

-518 VEVCEDVSVNA
+518 VEACEDVSVNG
-529 ITYCTLKAAI
+529 ITYCTLKTAI

-545 ERTIHFALAGAAPG
+545 ERTIHFALTGAAPG

-621 EKIREVME
+621 EKIREMIA

-639 EGDYEKLDD
+639 EGDYEKMDD

>member
-94 ELYQAYEIVSGMT
+94 ELYQAYESVSGMT

-120 EGASYENLIEI
+120 EGASYETLIEI

-151 YEVQGRR
+151 YELQGRR

-169 LWFGSGKIVDKAREL
+169 LWFGSGKIVEKAKEL
-184 RERCLNPLW
+184 RENCLNPLW
-193 QKPNWGEIPEPEE
+193 QKPNWEEIPEPEE

-219 AQVMDIVAG
+219 AQVMDIASN
-228 EEPQQEPEI
+228 EEPQSEPEV

-242 GEYDMAG
+242 GDYGMTREPAEESVA
-249 EEVQESEP
+249 EEVEEVEEEPDTETEVEEATEKP
-257 VEETK
+257 VEE
-262 PEEMAEEPV
+262 PEA
-271 EEELV
+271 EELV
-276 EEPVEEIVSEEVEE
+276 EEPVEETVTEEVE
-290 AVQESEPEELAEEPV
+290 EEPV
-305 EEEPAEETISEET
+305 EETVAEEATEKPVEEPEVEETISEEN
-318 EEESETEEAAEEL
+318 EDDSE
-331 AGEPVEEESA
+331 
-341 EETEIEEA
+341 
-349 AEETVSE
+349 
-356 GTEGESAKTEGESD
+356 KTEGESD
-370 NEESEQDEEEDEE
+370 KEEAEEAD
-383 TEHPKKK
+383 HPKKK
-390 GFFNRLIDYFK
+390 GFLNRLINYFK

-416 LDTDKQEST
+416 LDTDKQETT
-425 EELDAKAIVAR
+425 EELDAKAIVAK
-436 EAQEIMETAAAEEEA
+436 EAQEIMETATAREEA
-451 GDDEAEEEKDE
+451 EDDEMEEKDE
-462 SKQEPAV
+462 PKLETAV
-469 RKQTTTQ
+469 KKQTTTQ

-518 VEVCEDVSVNA
+518 VEACEDVSVNG
-529 ITYCTLKAAI
+529 ITYCTLKTAI

-545 ERTIHFALAGAAPG
+545 ERTIHFALTGAAPG

-621 EKIREVME
+621 EKIREMIA

-639 EGDYEKLDD
+639 EGDYEKMDD

>member
-120 EGASYENLIEI
+120 EGASYETLIEI

-151 YEVQGRR
+151 YELQGRR

-169 LWFGSGKIVDKAREL
+169 LWFGSGKIVEKAKEL
-184 RERCLNPLW
+184 RENCLNPLW
-193 QKPNWGEIPEPEE
+193 QKPNWEEIPEPEE

-219 AQVMDIVAG
+219 AQVMDIASN
-228 EEPQQEPEI
+228 EEPQSEPEV

-242 GEYDMAG
+242 GDYGMTR
-249 EEVQESEP
+249 EP
-257 VEETK
+257 
-262 PEEMAEEPV
+262 AEESV
-271 EEELV
+271 A
-276 EEPVEEIVSEEVEE
+276 EEVEE
-290 AVQESEPEELAEEPV
+290 V
-305 EEEPAEETISEET
+305 EEEPDTETEVEEATEKPVEEPEVEETISEEN
-318 EEESETEEAAEEL
+318 EDDSE
-331 AGEPVEEESA
+331 
-341 EETEIEEA
+341 
-349 AEETVSE
+349 
-356 GTEGESAKTEGESD
+356 KTEGESD
-370 NEESEQDEEEDEE
+370 KEEAEEAD
-383 TEHPKKK
+383 HPKKK
-390 GFFNRLIDYFK
+390 GFLNRLINYFK

-416 LDTDKQEST
+416 LDTDKQETT
-425 EELDAKAIVAR
+425 EELDAKAIVAK
-436 EAQEIMETAAAEEEA
+436 EAQEIMETATAREEA
-451 GDDEAEEEKDE
+451 EDDEMEEKDE
-462 SKQEPAV
+462 PKLETAV
-469 RKQTTTQ
+469 KKQTTTQ

-518 VEVCEDVSVNA
+518 VEACEDVSVNG
-529 ITYCTLKAAI
+529 ITYCTLKTAI

-545 ERTIHFALAGAAPG
+545 ERTIHFALTGAAPG

-599 IEKFIGGCMY
+599 IGKFIGGCMY

-621 EKIREVME
+621 EKIREMIA

-639 EGDYEKLDD
+639 EGDYEKMDD

>member
-1 MGRYDSSVRCAQ
+1 
-13 IRELIEEKQY
+13 
-23 LEAMEEIEEL
+23 
-33 RFEEVPT
+33 
-40 ITDLYLFAN
+40 
-49 LFLKAEKM
+49 M

-120 EGASYENLIEI
+120 EGASYETLIEI

-151 YEVQGRR
+151 YELQGRR

-169 LWFGSGKIVDKAREL
+169 LWFGSGKIVEKAKEL
-184 RERCLNPLW
+184 RENCLNPLW
-193 QKPNWGEIPEPEE
+193 QKPNWEEIPEPEE

-219 AQVMDIVAG
+219 AQVMDIASN
-228 EEPQQEPEI
+228 EEPQSEPEV

-242 GEYDMAG
+242 GDYGMTREPAEESVA
-249 EEVQESEP
+249 EEVEEVEEEPDTETEVEEATEKP
-257 VEETK
+257 VEE
-262 PEEMAEEPV
+262 PEA
-271 EEELV
+271 EELV
-276 EEPVEEIVSEEVEE
+276 EEPVEETVTEEVE
-290 AVQESEPEELAEEPV
+290 EEPV
-305 EEEPAEETISEET
+305 EETVAEEATEKPVEEPEVEETISEEN
-318 EEESETEEAAEEL
+318 EDDSE
-331 AGEPVEEESA
+331 
-341 EETEIEEA
+341 
-349 AEETVSE
+349 
-356 GTEGESAKTEGESD
+356 KTEGESD
-370 NEESEQDEEEDEE
+370 KEEAEEAD
-383 TEHPKKK
+383 HPKKK
-390 GFFNRLIDYFK
+390 GFLNRLINYFK

-416 LDTDKQEST
+416 LDTDKQETT
-425 EELDAKAIVAR
+425 EELDAKAIVAK
-436 EAQEIMETAAAEEEA
+436 EAQEIMETATAREEA
-451 GDDEAEEEKDE
+451 EDDEMEEKDE
-462 SKQEPAV
+462 PKLETAV
-469 RKQTTTQ
+469 KKQTTTQ

-518 VEVCEDVSVNA
+518 VEACEDVSVNG
-529 ITYCTLKAAI
+529 ITYCTLKTAI

-545 ERTIHFALAGAAPG
+545 ERTIHFALTGAAPG

-621 EKIREVME
+621 EKIREMIA

-639 EGDYEKLDD
+639 EGDYEKMDD

>member
-13 IRELIEEKQY
+13 IRELIKEKQY

-120 EGASYENLIEI
+120 EGASYETLIEI

-151 YEVQGRR
+151 YELQGRR

-169 LWFGSGKIVDKAREL
+169 LWFGSGKIVEKAKEL
-184 RERCLNPLW
+184 RENCLNPLW
-193 QKPNWGEIPEPEE
+193 QKPNWEEIPEPEE

-219 AQVMDIVAG
+219 AQVMDIASN
-228 EEPQQEPEI
+228 EEPQSEPEV

-242 GEYDMAG
+242 GDYGMTR
-249 EEVQESEP
+249 EP
-257 VEETK
+257 
-262 PEEMAEEPV
+262 AEEPV
-271 EEELV
+271 AEEVEEVEEEPDTETEVEEATEKPVEEPEAEELV
-276 EEPVEEIVSEEVEE
+276 EEPVEETVTEEVE
-290 AVQESEPEELAEEPV
+290 EEPV
-305 EEEPAEETISEET
+305 EETVAEEATEKPVEEPEVEETISEEN
-318 EEESETEEAAEEL
+318 EDDSE
-331 AGEPVEEESA
+331 
-341 EETEIEEA
+341 
-349 AEETVSE
+349 
-356 GTEGESAKTEGESD
+356 KTEGESD
-370 NEESEQDEEEDEE
+370 KEEAEEAD
-383 TEHPKKK
+383 HPKKK
-390 GFFNRLIDYFK
+390 GFLNRLINYFK

-416 LDTDKQEST
+416 LDTDKQETT
-425 EELDAKAIVAR
+425 EELDAKAIVAK
-436 EAQEIMETAAAEEEA
+436 EAQEIMETAIAREEA
-451 GDDEAEEEKDE
+451 EDDEMEEKDE
-462 SKQEPAV
+462 PKLETAV
-469 RKQTTTQ
+469 KKQTTTQ

-518 VEVCEDVSVNA
+518 VEACEDVSVNG
-529 ITYCTLKAAI
+529 ITYCTLKTAI

-545 ERTIHFALAGAAPG
+545 ERTIHFALTGAAPG

-621 EKIREVME
+621 EKIREIIA

-639 EGDYEKLDD
+639 EGDYEKMDD

>member
-120 EGASYENLIEI
+120 EGASYETLIEI

-151 YEVQGRR
+151 YELQGRR

-169 LWFGSGKIVDKAREL
+169 LWFGSGKIVEKAKEL
-184 RERCLNPLW
+184 RENCLNPLW
-193 QKPNWGEIPEPEE
+193 QKPNWEEIPEPEE

-219 AQVMDIVAG
+219 AQVMDIASN
-228 EEPQQEPEI
+228 EEPQSEPEV

-242 GEYDMAG
+242 GDYGMTR
-249 EEVQESEP
+249 EP
-257 VEETK
+257 
-262 PEEMAEEPV
+262 AEEPV
-271 EEELV
+271 AEEVEEVEEEPDTETEVEEAVEEPEAEELV
-276 EEPVEEIVSEEVEE
+276 EEPVEETVTEEVK
-290 AVQESEPEELAEEPV
+290 EEPV
-305 EEEPAEETISEET
+305 EESEAEEATEKPVEENEVEETISEEN
-318 EEESETEEAAEEL
+318 EDDSE
-331 AGEPVEEESA
+331 
-341 EETEIEEA
+341 
-349 AEETVSE
+349 
-356 GTEGESAKTEGESD
+356 KTEGESD
-370 NEESEQDEEEDEE
+370 KEEAEEAD
-383 TEHPKKK
+383 HPKKK
-390 GFFNRLIDYFK
+390 GFLNRLINYFK

-416 LDTDKQEST
+416 LDTDKQETT
-425 EELDAKAIVAR
+425 EELDAKAIVAK
-436 EAQEIMETAAAEEEA
+436 EAQEIMETATAREEA
-451 GDDEAEEEKDE
+451 EDDEMEEKDE
-462 SKQEPAV
+462 PKLETAV
-469 RKQTTTQ
+469 KKQTTTQ

-518 VEVCEDVSVNA
+518 VEACEDVSVNG
-529 ITYCTLKAAI
+529 ITYCTLKTAI

-545 ERTIHFALAGAAPG
+545 ERTIHFALTGAAPG

-621 EKIREVME
+621 EKIREMIA

-639 EGDYEKLDD
+639 EGDYEKMDD

>member
-120 EGASYENLIEI
+120 EGASYETLIEI

-151 YEVQGRR
+151 YELQGRR

-169 LWFGSGKIVDKAREL
+169 LWFGSGKIVEKAKEL
-184 RERCLNPLW
+184 RENCLNPLW
-193 QKPNWGEIPEPEE
+193 QKPNWEEIPEPEE

-219 AQVMDIVAG
+219 AQVMDIASN
-228 EEPQQEPEI
+228 EEPQSEPEV

-242 GEYDMAG
+242 GDYGMTREPAEESVA
-249 EEVQESEP
+249 EEVEEVEEEPDTETEVEEATEKP
-257 VEETK
+257 VEE
-262 PEEMAEEPV
+262 PEA
-271 EEELV
+271 EELV
-276 EEPVEEIVSEEVEE
+276 EEPVEETVTEEVE
-290 AVQESEPEELAEEPV
+290 EEPV
-305 EEEPAEETISEET
+305 EETVAEEATEKPVEEPEVEETISEEN
-318 EEESETEEAAEEL
+318 EDDSE
-331 AGEPVEEESA
+331 
-341 EETEIEEA
+341 
-349 AEETVSE
+349 
-356 GTEGESAKTEGESD
+356 KTEGESD
-370 NEESEQDEEEDEE
+370 KEEAEEAD
-383 TEHPKKK
+383 HPKKK
-390 GFFNRLIDYFK
+390 GFLNRLINYFK

-416 LDTDKQEST
+416 LDTDKQETT
-425 EELDAKAIVAR
+425 EELDAKAIVAK
-436 EAQEIMETAAAEEEA
+436 EAQEIMETATAREEA
-451 GDDEAEEEKDE
+451 EDDEMEEKDE
-462 SKQEPAV
+462 PKLETAV
-469 RKQTTTQ
+469 KKQTTTQ

-518 VEVCEDVSVNA
+518 VEACEDVSVNG
-529 ITYCTLKAAI
+529 ITYCTLKTAI

-545 ERTIHFALAGAAPG
+545 ERTIHFALTGAAPG

-621 EKIREVME
+621 EKIREMIV

-639 EGDYEKLDD
+639 EGDYEKMDD

>member
-80 LMLTIRMGDLEEAK
+80 LLLTIRMGDLEEAK

-120 EGASYENLIEI
+120 EGASYETLIEI

-151 YEVQGRR
+151 YELQGRR

-169 LWFGSGKIVDKAREL
+169 LWFGSGKIVEKAKEL
-184 RERCLNPLW
+184 RENCLNPLW
-193 QKPNWGEIPEPEE
+193 QKPNWEEIPEPEE

-219 AQVMDIVAG
+219 AQVMDIASN
-228 EEPQQEPEI
+228 EEPQSEPEV

-242 GEYDMAG
+242 GDYGMTR
-249 EEVQESEP
+249 EP
-257 VEETK
+257 
-262 PEEMAEEPV
+262 AEEPV
-271 EEELV
+271 AEEVEEVEEEPDTETEVEEATEKPVEEPEVEELV
-276 EEPVEEIVSEEVEE
+276 EEPVEETVTEEVK
-290 AVQESEPEELAEEPV
+290 EEPV
-305 EEEPAEETISEET
+305 EETVAEEATEKPVEENEVEETISEEN
-318 EEESETEEAAEEL
+318 EDDSE
-331 AGEPVEEESA
+331 
-341 EETEIEEA
+341 
-349 AEETVSE
+349 
-356 GTEGESAKTEGESD
+356 KTEGESD
-370 NEESEQDEEEDEE
+370 KEEAEEAD
-383 TEHPKKK
+383 HPKKK
-390 GFFNRLIDYFK
+390 GFLNRLINYFK

-416 LDTDKQEST
+416 LDTDKQETT
-425 EELDAKAIVAR
+425 EELDAKAIVAK
-436 EAQEIMETAAAEEEA
+436 EAQEIMETATSREEA
-451 GDDEAEEEKDE
+451 EDDETEEKDE
-462 SKQEPAV
+462 PKLETAV
-469 RKQTTTQ
+469 KKQTTTQ

-484 EEMKEKRKVINLEDT
+484 EEMKEKRKIINLEDT

-518 VEVCEDVSVNA
+518 VEACEDVSVNG
-529 ITYCTLKAAI
+529 ITYCTLKTAI

-545 ERTIHFALAGAAPG
+545 ERTIHFALTGAAPG

-621 EKIREVME
+621 EKIREMIA

-639 EGDYEKLDD
+639 EGDYEKMDD

>member
-40 ITDLYLFAN
+40 ITDLYLFAD

-57 DIAKELYYTV
+57 DIAKKLYYTV
-67 YHRTSSRP
+67 YRRTSSRP

-80 LMLTIRMGDLEEAK
+80 LMLTIRMGDLEESR
-94 ELYQAYEIVSGMT
+94 ELYQAYEIISGMT

-120 EGASYENLIEI
+120 EGASYEDLIEI

-151 YEVQGRR
+151 YELQGRR
-158 EDCIAECEDLM
+158 EDCIAECDDLV
-169 LWFGSGKIVDKAREL
+169 LWFGSGKIVQKAVEL
-184 RERCLNPLW
+184 KNRCLDPYW
-193 QKPNWGEIPEPEE
+193 KKPDWENIPEPEVPEEE
-206 PEDEEEVKVAYAP
+206 PEEEEVKVAYAP
-219 AQVMDIVAG
+219 AQVMDIG
-228 EEPQQEPEI
+228 TEQ
-237 QPAVL
+237 
-242 GEYDMAG
+242 
-249 EEVQESEP
+249 P
-257 VEETK
+257 VE
-262 PEEMAEEPV
+262 EEPV
-271 EEELV
+271 EEQPVEEQPVEEQLAEEEQQPLIEEETLEEQQLIVEETPEEQQPIEEEPQQPESVQEVTEEAV
-276 EEPVEEIVSEEVEE
+276 EEPAEPQETDEV
-290 AVQESEPEELAEEPV
+290 QPV
-305 EEEPAEETISEET
+305 EEEPAEEEPA
-318 EEESETEEAAEEL
+318 EEEPAEEEL
-331 AGEPVEEESA
+331 VEE
-341 EETEIEEA
+341 
-349 AEETVSE
+349 
-356 GTEGESAKTEGESD
+356 
-370 NEESEQDEEEDEE
+370 Q
-383 TEHPKKK
+383 PKKK

-401 VDLDTFDDEDDFPEE
+401 VDLDMFDEDEAFAEDEEEEDLPEE
-416 LDTDKQEST
+416 ADEDVTCSEPEEKETESDHT
-425 EELDAKAIVAR
+425 ENHESVEEMDAKAMVAR
-436 EAQEIMETAAAEEEA
+436 EAQEIMETAAAK
-451 GDDEAEEEKDE
+451 AETVTEKPQL
-462 SKQEPAV
+462 SKQEAAV
-469 RKQTTTQ
+469 GRQATTQ
-476 LESLEDQL
+476 IESLEDQL
-484 EEMKEKRKVINLEDT
+484 EEMKGKRKVINLEDT

-513 GRPME
+513 GRPIE
-518 VEVCEDVSVNA
+518 VDVCEDVSVNA
-529 ITYCTLKAAI
+529 ITYCTLKSAI

-586 QAEKLDEVDLEEW
+586 QAEKMDEVDLEEW

-609 IENAPALSEESV
+609 IENAPALSEDSV
-621 EKIREVME
+621 GKIREIME
-629 KYGKQ
+629 KYGKK

>member
-120 EGASYENLIEI
+120 EGASYETLIEI

-151 YEVQGRR
+151 YELQGRR

-169 LWFGSGKIVDKAREL
+169 LWFGSGKIVEKAKEL
-184 RERCLNPLW
+184 RENCLNPLW
-193 QKPNWGEIPEPEE
+193 QKPNWEEIPEPEE

-219 AQVMDIVAG
+219 AQVMDIASN
-228 EEPQQEPEI
+228 EEPQSEPEV

-242 GEYDMAG
+242 GDYGMTREPAEESVA
-249 EEVQESEP
+249 EEVEEVEEEPDTETEVEEATEKPVEEPEAEELVAEP
-257 VEETK
+257 VEETVT
-262 PEEMAEEPV
+262 EEVEEEPV
-271 EEELV
+271 EETVAEEATEKPV
-276 EEPVEEIVSEEVEE
+276 EEPEV
-290 AVQESEPEELAEEPV
+290 
-305 EEEPAEETISEET
+305 EETISEEN
-318 EEESETEEAAEEL
+318 EDDSE
-331 AGEPVEEESA
+331 
-341 EETEIEEA
+341 
-349 AEETVSE
+349 
-356 GTEGESAKTEGESD
+356 KTEGESD
-370 NEESEQDEEEDEE
+370 KEEAEEAD
-383 TEHPKKK
+383 HPKKK
-390 GFFNRLIDYFK
+390 GFLNRLINYFK

-416 LDTDKQEST
+416 LDTDKQETT
-425 EELDAKAIVAR
+425 EELDAKAIVAK
-436 EAQEIMETAAAEEEA
+436 EAQEIMETATAREEA
-451 GDDEAEEEKDE
+451 EDDEMEEKDE
-462 SKQEPAV
+462 PKLETAV
-469 RKQTTTQ
+469 KKQTTTQ

-518 VEVCEDVSVNA
+518 VEACEDVSVNG
-529 ITYCTLKAAI
+529 ITYCTLKTAI

-545 ERTIHFALAGAAPG
+545 ERTIHFALTGAAPG

-621 EKIREVME
+621 EKIREMIA

-639 EGDYEKLDD
+639 EGDYEKMDD

>member
-120 EGASYENLIEI
+120 EGASYETLIEI

-151 YEVQGRR
+151 YELQGRR

-169 LWFGSGKIVDKAREL
+169 LWFGSGKIVEKAKEL
-184 RERCLNPLW
+184 RENCLNPLW
-193 QKPNWGEIPEPEE
+193 QKPNWEEIPEPEE

-219 AQVMDIVAG
+219 AQVMDIASN
-228 EEPQQEPEI
+228 EEPQSEPEV

-242 GEYDMAG
+242 GDYGMTR
-249 EEVQESEP
+249 EP
-257 VEETK
+257 
-262 PEEMAEEPV
+262 AEEPV
-271 EEELV
+271 AEEVEEVEEEPDTETEVEEATEKPVEEPEAEELV
-276 EEPVEEIVSEEVEE
+276 EEPVEETVTEEVEE
-290 AVQESEPEELAEEPV
+290 EQVEETVAEEATEKPV
-305 EEEPAEETISEET
+305 EEPEVEETISEEN
-318 EEESETEEAAEEL
+318 EDDSE
-331 AGEPVEEESA
+331 
-341 EETEIEEA
+341 
-349 AEETVSE
+349 
-356 GTEGESAKTEGESD
+356 KTEGESD
-370 NEESEQDEEEDEE
+370 KEEAEEAD
-383 TEHPKKK
+383 HPKKK
-390 GFFNRLIDYFK
+390 GFLNRLINYFK

-416 LDTDKQEST
+416 LDTDKQETT
-425 EELDAKAIVAR
+425 EELDAKAIVAK
-436 EAQEIMETAAAEEEA
+436 EAQEIMETATAREEA
-451 GDDEAEEEKDE
+451 EDDEMEEKDE
-462 SKQEPAV
+462 PKLETAV
-469 RKQTTTQ
+469 KKQTITQ
-476 LESLEDQL
+476 LESLEGQL

-518 VEVCEDVSVNA
+518 VEACEDVSVNG
-529 ITYCTLKAAI
+529 ITYCTLKTAI

-545 ERTIHFALAGAAPG
+545 ERTIHFALTGAAPG

-621 EKIREVME
+621 EKIREMIA

-639 EGDYEKLDD
+639 EGDYEKMDD

>member
-23 LEAMEEIEEL
+23 LGAMEEIEEL

-120 EGASYENLIEI
+120 EGASYETLIEI

-151 YEVQGRR
+151 YELQGRR

-169 LWFGSGKIVDKAREL
+169 LWFGSGKIVEKAKEL
-184 RERCLNPLW
+184 RENCLNPLW
-193 QKPNWGEIPEPEE
+193 QKPNWEEIPEPEE

-219 AQVMDIVAG
+219 AQVMDIASN
-228 EEPQQEPEI
+228 EEPQSEPEV

-242 GEYDMAG
+242 GDYGMTR
-249 EEVQESEP
+249 EP
-257 VEETK
+257 
-262 PEEMAEEPV
+262 AEEPV
-271 EEELV
+271 AEEVEEVEEEPDTETEVEEATEKPVEEPEAEELV
-276 EEPVEEIVSEEVEE
+276 EEPVEETVTEEVK
-290 AVQESEPEELAEEPV
+290 EEPV
-305 EEEPAEETISEET
+305 EESEAEEATEKPVEENEVEETISEEN
-318 EEESETEEAAEEL
+318 EDDSE
-331 AGEPVEEESA
+331 
-341 EETEIEEA
+341 
-349 AEETVSE
+349 
-356 GTEGESAKTEGESD
+356 KTEGESD
-370 NEESEQDEEEDEE
+370 KEEAEEAD
-383 TEHPKKK
+383 HPKKK
-390 GFFNRLIDYFK
+390 GFLNRLINYFK

-416 LDTDKQEST
+416 LDTDKQETT
-425 EELDAKAIVAR
+425 EELDAKAIVAK
-436 EAQEIMETAAAEEEA
+436 EAQEIMETATAREEA
-451 GDDEAEEEKDE
+451 EDDETEEKDE
-462 SKQEPAV
+462 PKLETAV
-469 RKQTTTQ
+469 KKQTTTQ

-518 VEVCEDVSVNA
+518 VEACEDVSVNG
-529 ITYCTLKAAI
+529 ITYCTLKTAI

-545 ERTIHFALAGAAPG
+545 ERTIHFALTGAAPG

-621 EKIREVME
+621 EKIREMIA

-639 EGDYEKLDD
+639 EGDYEKMDD

>member
-120 EGASYENLIEI
+120 EGASYETLIEI

-151 YEVQGRR
+151 YELQGRR

-169 LWFGSGKIVDKAREL
+169 LWFGSGKIVEKAKEL
-184 RERCLNPLW
+184 CENCLNPLW
-193 QKPNWGEIPEPEE
+193 QKPNWEEIPEPEE

-219 AQVMDIVAG
+219 AQVMDIASN
-228 EEPQQEPEI
+228 EEPQSEPEV

-242 GEYDMAG
+242 GDYGMTR
-249 EEVQESEP
+249 EP
-257 VEETK
+257 
-262 PEEMAEEPV
+262 AEEPV
-271 EEELV
+271 AEEVEEVEEEPDTETEVEEATEKPVEEPEAEELV
-276 EEPVEEIVSEEVEE
+276 EEPVEETVTEEVE
-290 AVQESEPEELAEEPV
+290 EEPV
-305 EEEPAEETISEET
+305 EETVAEEATEKPVEENEVEETISEEN
-318 EEESETEEAAEEL
+318 EDDSE
-331 AGEPVEEESA
+331 
-341 EETEIEEA
+341 
-349 AEETVSE
+349 
-356 GTEGESAKTEGESD
+356 KTEGESD
-370 NEESEQDEEEDEE
+370 KEEAEEAD
-383 TEHPKKK
+383 HPKKK
-390 GFFNRLIDYFK
+390 GFLNRLINYFK

-416 LDTDKQEST
+416 LDTDKQETT
-425 EELDAKAIVAR
+425 EELDAKAIVAK
-436 EAQEIMETAAAEEEA
+436 EAQEIMETATAREEA
-451 GDDEAEEEKDE
+451 EDDETEEKDE
-462 SKQEPAV
+462 PKLETAV
-469 RKQTTTQ
+469 KKQTTTQ

-518 VEVCEDVSVNA
+518 VEACEDVSVNG
-529 ITYCTLKAAI
+529 ITYCTLKTAI

-545 ERTIHFALAGAAPG
+545 ERTIHFALTGAAPG

-621 EKIREVME
+621 EKIREMIA

-639 EGDYEKLDD
+639 EGDYEKMDD

>member
-120 EGASYENLIEI
+120 EGASYETLIEI

-151 YEVQGRR
+151 YELQGRR

-169 LWFGSGKIVDKAREL
+169 LWFGSGKIVEKAKEL
-184 RERCLNPLW
+184 RENCLNPLW
-193 QKPNWGEIPEPEE
+193 QKPNWEEIPEPEE

-219 AQVMDIVAG
+219 AQVMDIASN
-228 EEPQQEPEI
+228 EEPQSEPEV

-242 GEYDMAG
+242 GDYGMTR
-249 EEVQESEP
+249 EP
-257 VEETK
+257 
-262 PEEMAEEPV
+262 AEEPV
-271 EEELV
+271 AEEVEEVEEEPDTETEVEEATEKPVEEPEAEELV
-276 EEPVEEIVSEEVEE
+276 EEPVEETVTEEVK
-290 AVQESEPEELAEEPV
+290 EEPV
-305 EEEPAEETISEET
+305 EETVAEEATEKPVEENEVEETISEKNEDD
-318 EEESETEEAAEEL
+318 SE
-331 AGEPVEEESA
+331 
-341 EETEIEEA
+341 
-349 AEETVSE
+349 
-356 GTEGESAKTEGESD
+356 KTEGESD
-370 NEESEQDEEEDEE
+370 KEEAEEAD
-383 TEHPKKK
+383 HPKKK
-390 GFFNRLIDYFK
+390 GFLNRLINYFK

-416 LDTDKQEST
+416 LDTDKQETT
-425 EELDAKAIVAR
+425 EELDAKAIVAK
-436 EAQEIMETAAAEEEA
+436 EAQEIMETATAREEA
-451 GDDEAEEEKDE
+451 EDDETEEKDE
-462 SKQEPAV
+462 PKLETAV
-469 RKQTTTQ
+469 KKQTTTQ

-505 RIKSHPLS
+505 RIKYHPLS

-518 VEVCEDVSVNA
+518 VEACEDVSVNG
-529 ITYCTLKAAI
+529 ITYCTLKTAI

-545 ERTIHFALAGAAPG
+545 ERTIHFALTGAAPG

-621 EKIREVME
+621 EKIREMIA

-639 EGDYEKLDD
+639 EGDYEKMDD